1 MPEFK
6 NALRG
11 LPLKGRRVTV
21 RSFSLAD
28 ENLRQAW
35 AKFDDPYLSRYNFTP
50 RQEASNLVLYERLC
64 DRIRLA
70 LDDPA
75 DNLIGYVFLKPFE
88 RDERAMEIGICLSAG
103 HIGRGL
109 GREALELILPWA
121 IESLNLNR
129 IVLDVDEINQRALR
143 LYRRLGFKVSALFW
157 KKEDDS
163 RIADYSKQI
172 GLKHACRQRHGHLE
186 ILAWR
191 MEWSLNHTAA

>member
-1 MPEFK
+1 MHEIQNAMPD
-6 NALRG
+6 
-11 LPLKGRRVTV
+11 LPLKGRRITI

-28 ENLRQAW
+28 ENRRQAW

-50 RQEASNLVLYERLC
+50 RLKPSNLVLYERLR

-70 LDDPA
+70 LDDPT

-88 RDERAMEIGICLSAG
+88 RDERAMEIGICFSADQIG
-103 HIGRGL
+103 HGL

-121 IESLNLNR
+121 IETLNVDR

-157 KKEDDS
+157 KTEDDP
-163 RIADYSKQI
+163 RIADYSNQL
-172 GLKHACRQRHGHLE
+172 GLEHAWRRRYGHLE

-191 MEWSLNHTAA
+191 MEWNLNHPAA